1 MTKQV
6 IQSLQKS
13 DLLRE
18 MPLELLESLSSIAI
32 SRKIV
37 NGEILFMQNQKA
49 SGFYL
54 IDAGQIKIYRMAA
67 DGREQIIHLFGEG
80 EIFGEVPVFQG
91 ANYPAYAQATAESRV
106 LYLGRNEFLALGK
119 RQPEILFSLLAILS
133 LRLRNFVE
141 LIDDFSLKDV
151 TSRLAKYL
159 ASNCGGCENRK
170 VKLPISKT
178 ELASR
183 LGTIPATLSRT
194 FKKLQELDIIKV
206 KGNRIEIVNCET
218 LKAISEGEKP
228 AGL

>member
-1 MTKQV
+1 MTKQLV
-6 IQSLQKS
+6 QSFQKS
-13 DLLRE
+13 ALLRE
-18 MPLELLESLSSIAI
+18 MPIDLLDSLSSIAI
-32 SRKIV
+32 NRKVV
-37 NGEILFMQNQKA
+37 NGEMLFVQNQKA

-54 IDAGQIKIYRMAA
+54 IDSGQIKIYRMAP

-91 ANYPAYAQATAESRV
+91 TAYPAYAQATAKSEII
-106 LYLGRNEFLALGK
+106 YFGRDEFLDLGK
-119 RQPEILFSLLAILS
+119 KQPEILLSLLAILS
-133 LRLRNFVE
+133 MRLRNFVE

-159 ASNCGGCENRK
+159 CKHCAGCDSRK
-170 VKLPISKT
+170 VSLPISKT
-178 ELASR
+178 ELAAN

-228 AGL
+228 EGL